1 MQAHAPKAAQRAGEP
16 GLRPVWPAYRVG
28 SRPAWEA
35 QTDCSLLIS
44 ILTAEMQENC
54 VLRQERASAS
64 EASEAARVGHVP
76 RTVVFLVLDAQLTGK
91 VVSGTQEDKDP
102 RSL

>member
-1 MQAHAPKAAQRAGEP
+1 MSSDKKGPLQSQ
-16 GLRPVWPAYRVG
+16 L
-28 SRPAWEA
+28 
-35 QTDCSLLIS
+35 
-44 ILTAEMQENC
+44 
-54 VLRQERASAS
+54 
-64 EASEAARVGHVP
+64 EAARLGHVP